1 VQQPLWYHG
10 IGSTVVTYT
19 AKYPFLDMTN
29 PLIAILAR
37 RDLVKYKRQQLA
49 DKSLLYDLK
58 TAKYLPKVNA
68 ERRP

>member
-1 VQQPLWYHG
+1 
-10 IGSTVVTYT
+10 
-19 AKYPFLDMTN
+19 MTN